1 MLEAALP
8 IAAVGVAFYFAG
20 LRLRQRADPA
30 RYRGWLKATLALMA
44 AGLVLRVAIGGG
56 AP

>member
-1 MLEAALP
+1 VLQATLP
-8 IAAVGVAFYFAG
+8 VGAVGVAFYFAG
-20 LRLRQRADPA
+20 LSLRQRADPA